1 MKEPCSFFFLLNAI
15 DISSLIKLMISQM
28 KAETKYINLNILRML
43 APEYFG
49 NPLLSVHGDMLLLWD
64 TLSWREHL

>member
-1 MKEPCSFFFLLNAI
+1 
-15 DISSLIKLMISQM
+15 MISQM